1 MAHGSQHFGMRRGAP
16 AWDRELIP
24 FSNAVPPVYTQ
35 VTGASL
41 SPFGGPF
48 IDALLNEVAQAI
60 ADLVTIYG
68 APNDQVPVRPL
79 SIAEVQ
85 HGAFQRGGTV
95 VRTSNGIEYRRLY
108 VRRCDVRAAAT
119 VLKKSGMR
127 FASIEECLEASI
139 SQAVGVETEASVLS
153 SIAAVGA
160 RR

>member
-1 MAHGSQHFGMRRGAP
+1 MGTHLTLLEFVMPTQ
-16 AWDRELIP
+16 WERELIP

-41 SPFGGPF
+41 SSLGGPL
-48 IDALLNEVAQAI
+48 IDRLLNEVAQAI

-85 HGAFQRGGTV
+85 HGAFQRGATV

-108 VRRCDVRAAAT
+108 IRRRDVRAAAA
-119 VLKKSGMR
+119 VLKKSGVR
-127 FASIEECLEASI
+127 FASIEESLAASEASMGP
-139 SQAVGVETEASVLS
+139 AVGGETEA
-153 SIAAVGA
+153 AVV
-160 RR
+160 